1 MDPRFRGG
9 DDEKEYGYGEEAMR
23 RAIAPVLIA
32 VLTVGALAFP
42 AQAESI
48 KVGLS
53 RLLGYPAVPIGLAR
67 GYFKQQDLDV
77 EMVFFDSAQ
86 PISVGVASGDIDF
99 GVSGMSAGF
108 YNLAAQGQL
117 KLIAA
122 SGGEA
127 PGFHAMAYLASPKA
141 YEAGLTS
148 PKDLAGHSVA
158 VTQLGTSLHYSIAVA
173 AQKFGFPLS
182 SVTVKPLQSNT
193 NVIAALGGSTIDA
206 AVLPETTAATAIQ
219 KGDAKFIG
227 WVSDL
232 STNLVSASACFTST
246 KTANTHDDMVKRF
259 LIAYRQGLKDFH
271 DAFADASDH
280 RRDGPLAATILP
292 VMAEFTHVT
301 PAEFARATPFSDP
314 QGRLDPIDIDQQ
326 IAWYKSQGLL
336 KADVKAADIVD
347 KRYALI
353 MPHEE
358 TTAAK

>member
-1 MDPRFRGG
+1 
-9 DDEKEYGYGEEAMR
+9 MR
-23 RAIAPVLIA
+23 RRIAPVLIA
-32 VLTVGALAFP
+32 VLTLGALAFP
-42 AQAESI
+42 AHAETI

-53 RLLGYPAVPIGLAR
+53 RLLGYPAVPVGLAR
-67 GYFKQQDLDV
+67 GYFKAQGLDV

-141 YEAGLTS
+141 YAAGLTS

-158 VTQLGTSLHYSIAVA
+158 VTQLGTSLHYSIGVA
-173 AQKFGFPLS
+173 AQRFGFPLS

-193 NVIAALGGSTIDA
+193 VVIAALGGGMIDA

-219 KGDAKFIG
+219 KDDAKFIG

-246 KTANTHDDMVKRF
+246 KTANTRGAMVMRF

-271 DAFADASDH
+271 DAFITADGK
-280 RRDGPLAATILP
+280 RRDSAAAPAMIKLMEDFTGSSKAEIERTIP
-292 VMAEFTHVT
+292 YVAPEG
-301 PAEFARATPFSDP
+301 A
-314 QGRLDPIDIDQQ
+314 IDAHSIDTQ
-326 IAWYKSQGLL
+326 IAWYKSQNLI
-336 KADVKAADIVD
+336 KSDIKAADIID
-347 KRYALI
+347 TRYAILL
-353 MPHEE
+353 PSP
-358 TTAAK
+358 

>member
-1 MDPRFRGG
+1 
-9 DDEKEYGYGEEAMR
+9 MR
-23 RAIAPVLIA
+23 RRIAPILIS
-32 VLTVGALAFP
+32 VLTLSVLTLP
-42 AQAESI
+42 AYAETI

-67 GYFKQQDLDV
+67 GYFKAQGLDV

-182 SVTVKPLQSNT
+182 SVAVKPLQSNT
-193 NVIAALGGSTIDA
+193 NVIAALGGGTIDA

-232 STNLVSASACFTST
+232 STNLVSASACFTAT
-246 KTANTHDDMVKRF
+246 KTASTRGAMVKRF

-271 DAFADASDH
+271 DAFITADGKRQDSATAPAMVKLMEDFTGTSSDEIE
-280 RRDGPLAATILP
+280 RTIP
-292 VMAEFTHVT
+292 YVAPEG
-301 PAEFARATPFSDP
+301 A
-314 QGRLDPIDIDQQ
+314 IDAHSIDTQ
-326 IAWYKSQGLL
+326 IAWYKSQNLI
-336 KADVKAADIVD
+336 KSDIKAADIID
-347 KRYALI
+347 TRYAILL
-353 MPHEE
+353 P
-358 TTAAK
+358 TP